1 MQSQVTNLSRIKEPR
16 TDSPLCERQIL
27 KARSVSYLFPSSW
40 ALRCV
45 LWEFFFESVWFSG
58 QPDVRSGTSMPP
70 CCVVNAIILY
80 AHPLDNSKHRS
91 RANSRLSEG
100 RKGHVLSCNIDY
112 RIPWLNPS
120 MFPFTTQHV
129 VIVPERTSDCP
140 EEKLSKHPDNG
151 GKDIRGMGYIL
162 VQWVSKNLVPVF
174 ARQKSMDSKKAIET
188 SRNCRN

>member
-1 MQSQVTNLSRIKEPR
+1 MLFSYIKRSKAGDCVQSQVTNLSRIKEPR

-45 LWEFFFESVWFSG
+45 LWEIFFESVWFSG

-100 RKGHVLSCNIDY
+100 RKSHVLSCNIDY
-112 RIPWLNPS
+112 
-120 MFPFTTQHV
+120 
-129 VIVPERTSDCP
+129 
-140 EEKLSKHPDNG
+140 PDPLTG
-151 GKDIRGMGYIL
+151 
-162 VQWVSKNLVPVF
+162 PC
-174 ARQKSMDSKKAIET
+174 
-188 SRNCRN
+188 SRSPRNT